1 MLTMPALDPE
11 LIGQLIHQTARV
23 WRLQLDQRL
32 SPLGLSQA
40 KWRTIAHLAAGHLT
54 QCELAERLGIEEP
67 TLARSLTSME
77 SSGWIK
83 RRGAAHDRRC
93 KTVHLQPKSS
103 SLLHRIEET
112 ARNLRH
118 ELVETIAPQDLQIC
132 MQVLNEI
139 CRVALETPGHARNG
153 ANGRSAVNGNSM
165 KKTRKAT
172 K

>member
-1 MLTMPALDPE
+1 MSSTDPE
-11 LIGQLIHQTARV
+11 TIGQLIYQTSRV
-23 WRLQLDQRL
+23 WRQRLDQRL

-40 KWRTIAHLAAGHLT
+40 KWRTIAHLAEGHLT

-112 ARNLRH
+112 ARSLRH
-118 ELVETIAPQDLQIC
+118 ELVETIAPQDLQTC
-132 MQVLNEI
+132 MRVLNEI
-139 CRVALETPGHARNG
+139 CRVALESPGHDRNG
-153 ANGRSAVNGNSM
+153 KSASNGNSM
-165 KKTRKAT
+165 KKIRETT

>member
-1 MLTMPALDPE
+1 M
-11 LIGQLIHQTARV
+11 
-23 WRLQLDQRL
+23 
-32 SPLGLSQA
+32 SQA

-112 ARNLRH
+112 ARSLRH
-118 ELVETIAPQDLQIC
+118 ELVETITPQDLKTC
-132 MQVLNEI
+132 MRVLNEI
-139 CRVALETPGHARNG
+139 CRVALETPGHG
-153 ANGRSAVNGNSM
+153 KNGRSAGNGNSM
-165 KKTRKAT
+165 KKTRKTT

>member
-1 MLTMPALDPE
+1 MPSLDPE
-11 LIGQLIHQTARV
+11 TIGLLIYHTSRV
-23 WRLQLDQRL
+23 WRQRLDQRL

-40 KWRTIAHLAAGHLT
+40 KWRTIAHLAEGHLT

-77 SSGWIK
+77 NNGWIK
-83 RRGAAHDRRC
+83 RRSAAHDRRC

-118 ELVETIAPQDLQIC
+118 ELVETVAPQDLQTC
-132 MQVLNEI
+132 MRVLNEI
-139 CRVALETPGHARNG
+139 RRAALETSGHGSNG
-153 ANGRSAVNGNSM
+153 HSVSNGNSM